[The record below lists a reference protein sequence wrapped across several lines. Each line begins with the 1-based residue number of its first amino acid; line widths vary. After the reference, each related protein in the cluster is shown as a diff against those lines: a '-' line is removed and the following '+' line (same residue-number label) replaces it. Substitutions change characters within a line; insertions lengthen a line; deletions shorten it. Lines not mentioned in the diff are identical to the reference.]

1 MNQSSYNFPVIHLS
15 SLGRPL
21 VGWSVRSCSGGPRP
35 SVFPTPRESSCLRVL
50 STAGFLEATL
60 GRDKQGSRT
69 GLPSAVLQSG
79 SDEADARMDLARGT
93 LRAGPCDYC
102 PNDCPSGCGFLLR
115 VSCGLFARMSG
126 ALEEGHHAR
135 FVPNGPRGTCRS
147 DGPDGFR
154 FDAPS
159 RRRPLPVLRF
169 PAWVRDCGRAARFSL
184 RPAAL
189 VVTTRASSF
198 GVSRDERFRLA
209 TPRSR

>member
-79 SDEADARMDLARGT
+79 SDEAGARMDLARGA
-93 LRAGPCDYC
+93 LRARPFDYGPS
-102 PNDCPSGCGFLLR
+102 DCPSGCGFLLR
-115 VSCGLFARMSG
+115 LSCGLFARMSG

-135 FVPNGPRGTCRS
+135 VVPNGPRGP
-147 DGPDGFR
+147 DGPGGFR

-159 RRRPLPVLRF
+159 RRPPLPVLRF

-189 VVTTRASSF
+189 VFTTRASSF